1 MQTIRKRLSIL
12 FFTCSIGAILL
23 ITLFVNVT
31 ISNKFNQYMLDIQN
45 KREERIVSY
54 FQEIYKRDGKWS
66 NNSGSELMHEAY
78 MSNYCLTLLD
88 INKKPM
94 WGMESDLIKNTS
106 HLNTMIV
113 KDNGVYNSKRFE
125 IIVNDKLVGYVDI
138 GQYSSVLLSEEDI
151 NFKTSINKSIIAS
164 GFGTLIIIIIISLY
178 FSKQFSNP
186 IKEVS
191 NMSVKLSRGN
201 FEAISNT
208 QSNIEELENL
218 RKSINIL
225 AEKLKYQDMLRKRLV
240 SDISHEIR
248 TPLNV
253 LQNNLEAMIDGV
265 FPVTDERLNY
275 LNEEVIR
282 FGRLLNNLNTLKE
295 FEAESIKL
303 NFEKVYLDEL
313 ISDIYKDFHM
323 AAENKGISLH
333 YDIESNKNYDVTG
346 DKDKL
351 KQVFINLISN
361 ALKFTEEHGD
371 IWVSLYTHNKN
382 IIVEVK
388 DNGIGIKKE
397 DLAFIF
403 ERLYRGDKS
412 RNKIEGTGIG
422 LTIVKSIVQ
431 LHSASIDVDS
441 EEGNGTTFKVS
452 FNKSNITSKKVE
464 HKNN

>member
-23 ITLFVNVT
+23 ITVFVNAT
-31 ISNKFNQYMLDIQN
+31 INDKFDQYMLDIQN
-45 KREERIVSY
+45 KRDERIVAY

-88 INKKPM
+88 SNKKPI
-94 WGMESDLIKNTS
+94 WGMEPDLIKNTS

-113 KDNGVYNSKRFE
+113 KDNGVYKSKRFE

-151 NFKTSINKSIIAS
+151 NFKTSINKSIIIS
-164 GFGTLIIIIIISLY
+164 GLVTLSIIIILSLY
-178 FSKQFSNP
+178 FSKQFSSP
-186 IKEVS
+186 IKEVA
-191 NMSVKLSRGN
+191 NMSVKLSEGN
-201 FEAISNT
+201 FNAISNT

-218 RKSINIL
+218 RRSVNIL

-265 FPVTDERLNY
+265 FPVTEERLNY

-282 FGRLLNNLNTLKE
+282 FGSLLNNLNTLKE
-295 FEAESIKL
+295 FETESIKL
-303 NFEKVYLDEL
+303 NFQRVYLDQL
-313 ISDIYKDFHM
+313 ISDICEDFYM
-323 AAENKGISLH
+323 AAENKGIRLH
-333 YDIESNKNYDVTG
+333 YHIESNKNYDITG

-371 IWVSLYTHNKN
+371 IWINLYTNNKN
-382 IIVEVK
+382 IIVEVR
-388 DNGIGIKKE
+388 DSGIGIKKE
-397 DLAFIF
+397 DLPFIF

-412 RNKIEGTGIG
+412 RNEIEGSGIG
-422 LTIVKSIVQ
+422 LTIVKNIIQ
-431 LHSASIDVDS
+431 LHSASIDVES
-441 EEGNGTTFKVS
+441 EEEKGTTFKVS
-452 FNKSNITSKKVE
+452 FNKF
-464 HKNN
+464 